1 MITRVKNALARF
13 RKDETGSMVV
23 PFALWTP
30 VFLGLILSA
39 IELGTVTIRQT
50 ALERA
55 LDDTV
60 RDLRL
65 DAGVVGTHDEL
76 KAKICQTAAVLP
88 ACTEMLRLELVR
100 LDMRNWQAPQ
110 AKADC
115 VDTSEQIN
123 PVRGFYKGG
132 EQEMM
137 MIRACYK
144 YQPITPA
151 GTLSSS
157 LATDAAGYTAI
168 VSTTAF
174 VNEPS

>member
-1 MITRVKNALARF
+1 MIARVTNAFTRF
-13 RKDETGSMVV
+13 RTEESGSMVV

-30 VFLGLILSA
+30 VFLVLILSA

-55 LDDTV
+55 MDDTV

-65 DAGVVGTHDEL
+65 DSSALTTHDEL
-76 KAKICQTAAVLP
+76 KAQICATAAVLP
-88 ACTEMLRLELVR
+88 ACDEMLRLEMVS
-100 LDMRNWQAPQ
+100 LDMRNWSAPE
-110 AKADC
+110 ASADC
-115 VDTSEQIN
+115 VDVSQDIN
-123 PVRGFYKGG
+123 PVRSYYRGG
-132 EQEMM
+132 DQEIMLL
-137 MIRACYK
+137 RACYK

-157 LATDAAGYTAI
+157 LAKDAAGYTAI
-168 VSTTAF
+168 VTSTAF